1 MLEYWSIRSFTKS
14 KLNPIGQIISCL
26 DKTTLNMNGID
37 TLNFWVQ
44 PSANRIIF
52 AGPGEPT
59 IAITKKMRP
68 I

>member
-1 MLEYWSIRSFTKS
+1 MLEYWSIISFTKS